1 MILTSKGFTILR
13 SELFGGKLT
22 TEQVLAL
29 SGLVDLFTNNGLT
42 YPEAAYVLATVFHE
56 TDKTILPIME
66 RGSDKYL
73 SKYDTGK
80 LAKNL
85 GNTPEADG
93 DGQKFKGR
101 GYVQLTGLANY
112 AKFGKLLGVN
122 LVGNPE
128 LACDPIIAGQ
138 IMIRGM
144 TQGLFTGVGFQ
155 KKRAVLTY
163 DRNKYIAARQIINGS
178 DKAETVADYAMVF
191 AKALRSN

>member
-1 MILTSKGFTILR
+1 MILTSKGFNILR
-13 SELFGGKLT
+13 HELFGGSLT
-22 TEQVLAL
+22 MEQVIAL
-29 SGLVDLFTNNGLT
+29 HELVDLSTESSLT

-56 TDKTILPIME
+56 TDKTMLPIVE

-112 AKFGKLLGVN
+112 AKFGKLLGID
-122 LVGNPE
+122 LVGNPD

-138 IMIRGM
+138 IMILGM

-155 KKRAVLTY
+155 KKRSVLTY
-163 DRNKYIAARQIINGS
+163 DRNKYIAARQIINGN
-178 DKAETVADYAMVF
+178 DKAVTIADYAMVF
-191 AKALRSN
+191 EKALRSN